1 MRADRLISILLLLQ
15 IHRRMTSRE
24 LAGRLEV
31 SERTIH
37 RDMEALGMAG
47 VPVVAERGSGGG
59 WRLMDGYRSNLTG
72 LSEAEI
78 QALFL
83 TRPANLLAD
92 LGLEKAADAGLIKLQ
107 ATLPLPHQLE
117 AEFMRERIH
126 IDVTGWSSTREAV
139 PLLPALLQAIWQER
153 RVSLSY
159 HRGDD
164 CLVER
169 LADPLGLV
177 AKGSVWYL
185 VAAVDG
191 EIRSYR
197 ISRVQAVTM
206 TDERCQ
212 RPAGFDLA
220 AHWQQSSAGF
230 REKFPHYS
238 VTMRVRAD
246 VFPRLSYTSRFTR
259 VEETGEPDI
268 TGWMQVR
275 MDFQVIEN
283 ACACLLGF
291 GANVEILEPP
301 ELRDLIISE
310 AEAVVAFYALKTAA
324 EAGCQ

>member
-24 LAGRLEV
+24 LAERLEV

-47 VPVVAERGSGGG
+47 VPVVAERGAGGG
-59 WRLMDGYRSNLTG
+59 WRLLDGYRSNLTG

-92 LGLEKAADAGLIKLQ
+92 LGLEQAADAGLIKLQ

-117 AEFMRERIH
+117 AELMRQRIH

-139 PLLPALLQAIWQER
+139 PALPALLEAIWRER
-153 RVSLSY
+153 RIRFSY
-159 HRGDD
+159 QRGDD
-164 CLVER
+164 CVVER

-177 AKGSVWYL
+177 ARGSVWYL

-197 ISRVQAVTM
+197 VSRVQSAAL
-206 TDERCQ
+206 TDEHCL

-220 AHWQQSSAGF
+220 AHWQQSSAEF
-230 REKFPHYS
+230 REKFPHYP
-238 VTMRVRAD
+238 VTVRVRAG
-246 VFPRLSYTSRFTR
+246 VFPRLSYTSRFMR
-259 VEETGEPDI
+259 VEQTAAPDEN
-268 TGWMQVR
+268 GWMKVT

-291 GANVEILEPP
+291 GANVEIIEPA
-301 ELRDLIISE
+301 ELREMVISE
-310 AEAVVAFYALKTAA
+310 AAAVIAFYAQHQPAV
-324 EAGCQ
+324 

>member
-59 WRLMDGYRSNLTG
+59 WRLLDGYRSNLTG

-139 PLLPALLQAIWQER
+139 PLLPALLQAIWHER
-153 RVSLSY
+153 RIRLSY

-164 CLVER
+164 CVVER

-197 ISRVQAVTM
+197 VSRVQSVTM
-206 TDERCQ
+206 TDEHCL
-212 RPAGFDLA
+212 RPEGFDLA

-230 REKFPHYS
+230 REKFPHYL
-238 VTMRVRAD
+238 VTVRVRAD
-246 VFPRLSYTSRFTR
+246 VFPRLSYTSRFMR
-259 VEETGEPDI
+259 VEQTAAPDEN
-268 TGWMQVR
+268 GWMKVT

-291 GANVEILEPP
+291 GANVEILEPA
-301 ELRDLIISE
+301 ELREMVISE
-310 AEAVVAFYALKTAA
+310 AAAVIAFYAQHQITV
-324 EAGCQ
+324 